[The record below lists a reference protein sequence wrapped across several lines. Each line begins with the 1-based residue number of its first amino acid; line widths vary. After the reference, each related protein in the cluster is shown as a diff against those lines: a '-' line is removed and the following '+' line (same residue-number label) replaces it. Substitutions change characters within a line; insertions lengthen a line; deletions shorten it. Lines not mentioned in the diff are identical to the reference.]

1 MASGATSGSPA
12 FLKRLRAALR
22 ADAERQVERDL
33 KVAVLMALE
42 LGAFELE
49 RKLGI
54 TRQERLASEERL
66 RRAGA
71 VLG

>member
-1 MASGATSGSPA
+1 MASGATSGSPL
-12 FLKRLRAALR
+12 FLKPLRAPLR
-22 ADAERQVERDL
+22 EDAERQVELDCR
-33 KVAVLMALE
+33 VAVCMALE
-42 LGAFELE
+42 LGGFELE

-66 RRAGA
+66 RRAGT

>member
-1 MASGATSGSPA
+1 MASTATSSTP

-22 ADAERQVERDL
+22 ADAERQVELDCR
-33 KVAVLMALE
+33 VAVCLALD
-42 LGAFELE
+42 LGGFELE